1 MESHRSSDPRRA
13 RGRTVGTNRV
23 DSDGRA
29 VGNWYQSRRFAA
41 ARIGGLD
48 PRAADVLGRPIIGQ
62 LGFHGLDG
70 YPHVL
75 PVWFEYRDGEVLIAS
90 PPGAY
95 KCRSLSRDGRAAL
108 SISTVERPYWIVS
121 VVGDAVI
128 ERLPEAERI
137 KFLGAIAPRYLGAE
151 AGREY
156 IDAWLKG
163 GHPGDGELIRLRP
176 KKVHFYLS

>member
-1 MESHRSSDPRRA
+1 MI
-13 RGRTVGTNRV
+13 GTNRT
-23 DSDGRA
+23 DRDGPD
-29 VGNWYQSRRFAA
+29 GGDWYQSSGWGWPDGGDWYQSGASAA
-41 ARIGGLD
+41 PARMGRLD

-108 SISTVERPYWIVS
+108 SVSTVERAYWIVS
-121 VVGDAVI
+121 VVG
-128 ERLPEAERI
+128 EAC
-137 KFLGAIAPRYLGAE
+137 
-151 AGREY
+151 
-156 IDAWLKG
+156 
-163 GHPGDGELIRLRP
+163 
-176 KKVHFYLS
+176 